1 MKKTLTVTLSSI
13 AAFIAINT
21 AANAKESETSQLD
34 SYATSDVITNQSNLG
49 IYTVKPGDSLYK
61 IALEHHL
68 TLEELYALNPG
79 IEPLIFPGDEIVVS
93 ETAFEQFNNTNT
105 FVNYETNYI
114 PVGYNNVST
123 DTSNTTYDNYNSE
136 STDTYSVPNAY
147 NGLRSVSNSGNLYT
161 TGQCTYYAFD
171 RRAELGKPIGSL
183 WGNASNWAYSANQAG
198 FNVDHTPEV
207 GAVFQSGSGQNGAGA
222 YGHVGVV
229 ESINSN
235 GSVTVSEMNWNGGV
249 NVKSYRTISNP
260 NSYNYIH

>member
-1 MKKTLTVTLSSI
+1 M
-13 AAFIAINT
+13 
-21 AANAKESETSQLD
+21 
-34 SYATSDVITNQSNLG
+34 
-49 IYTVKPGDSLYK
+49 
-61 IALEHHL
+61 
-68 TLEELYALNPG
+68 
-79 IEPLIFPGDEIVVS
+79 
-93 ETAFEQFNNTNT
+93 
-105 FVNYETNYI
+105 
-114 PVGYNNVST
+114 
-123 DTSNTTYDNYNSE
+123 
-136 STDTYSVPNAY
+136 PNAY

-207 GAVFQSGSGQNGAGA
+207 GAVFQNGSGQNGAGA

>member
-1 MKKTLTVTLSSI
+1 MGWKKT
-13 AAFIAINT
+13 ADA
-21 AANAKESETSQLD
+21 
-34 SYATSDVITNQSNLG
+34 
-49 IYTVKPGDSLYK
+49 
-61 IALEHHL
+61 
-68 TLEELYALNPG
+68 
-79 IEPLIFPGDEIVVS
+79 VS
-93 ETAFEQFNNTNT
+93 
-105 FVNYETNYI
+105 
-114 PVGYNNVST
+114 
-123 DTSNTTYDNYNSE
+123 
-136 STDTYSVPNAY
+136 NAY
-147 NGLRSVSNSGNLYT
+147 DGLRSVSNSGNLYT

-207 GAVFQSGSGQNGAGA
+207 GAVFQSGPGQNGAGA

>member
-13 AAFIAINT
+13 AAFIA
-21 AANAKESETSQLD
+21 QLD
-34 SYATSDVITNQSNLG
+34 TYATGDVITNQSNLG
-49 IYTVKPGDSLYK
+49 IYIVKPGDSLYK
-61 IALEHHL
+61 IALEHNL
-68 TLEELYALNPG
+68 SLEELYALNPG
-79 IEPLIFPGDEIVVS
+79 VEPLIFPGDEIVVS

-123 DTSNTTYDNYNSE
+123 DTSNTTYDNYDSE
-136 STDTYSVPNAY
+136 STDTYSVSNAY
-147 NGLRSVSNSGNLYT
+147 DGLRSVSNSANLYT

-207 GAVFQSGSGQNGAGA
+207 GAVFQSGPGQNGAGA

-249 NVKSYRTISNP
+249 NVKSY
-260 NSYNYIH
+260 IH